1 MDEVNSA
8 KRKDADLRNISDSLK
23 IRTVNPE
30 FPGDQKYPRK
40 IQGIVMVWEKILSLK
55 NKNRRN
61 NEEKVEKQRE
71 PSYLDW
77 LDRVETLISD
87 EEKALLNSTEDLL
100 QWLNI

>member
-1 MDEVNSA
+1 
-8 KRKDADLRNISDSLK
+8 
-23 IRTVNPE
+23 
-30 FPGDQKYPRK
+30 
-40 IQGIVMVWEKILSLK
+40 MVWEKILSLK
-55 NKNRRN
+55 NKNWRN

-87 EEKALLNSTEDLL
+87 QEKALLNSTEDLL